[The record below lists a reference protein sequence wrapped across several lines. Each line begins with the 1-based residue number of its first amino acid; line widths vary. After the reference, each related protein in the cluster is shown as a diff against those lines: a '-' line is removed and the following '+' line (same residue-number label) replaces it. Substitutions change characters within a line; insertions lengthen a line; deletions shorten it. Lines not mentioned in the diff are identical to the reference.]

1 MHLKNACYMHLNS
14 LLKLYLGTSK
24 NIIEDRI
31 GLLENPTSRT
41 DVLEDL
47 NPRKKTSRKQGPRNE
62 L

>member
-31 GLLENPTSRT
+31 WVLENPTSRT
-41 DVLEDL
+41 DVLEEQK
-47 NPRKKTSRKQGPRNE
+47 PRKKTSSRQGPRNE